1 MRKIW
6 VVFIALIVVI
16 GTAVIFGRYP
26 FPVVQPPEL
35 GDGPITLRVVRAIND
50 RFNSLTEEE
59 FESVLDQTVRSVRY
73 HFGLEVRF
81 ERGDDYT
88 IAELFQL
95 IPEPAEELALSL
107 SYTPP
112 LSGVS
117 PEELISSIAIQI
129 ENGRVSTANI
139 LRFLEASIPG
149 ASRMGTKDLAESVA
163 KIWLDGLRAWH
174 GLVAKDGD
182 RVIDSTNYHQYA
194 M

>member
-6 VVFIALIVVI
+6 VLFIALIVVI

-26 FPVVQPPEL
+26 FPVVQPPDL

-107 SYTPP
+107 SYTPTAVRR
-112 LSGVS
+112 LARGTYQQHSVS
-117 PEELISSIAIQI
+117 DREWPSLYGEYS
-129 ENGRVSTANI
+129 
-139 LRFLEASIPG
+139 SIPG
-149 ASRMGTKDLAESVA
+149 G
-163 KIWLDGLRAWH
+163 
-174 GLVAKDGD
+174 
-182 RVIDSTNYHQYA
+182 
-194 M
+194 

>member
-16 GTAVIFGRYP
+16 GTAVIFGRDP

-139 LRFLEASIPG
+139 LRFLEA
-149 ASRMGTKDLAESVA
+149 
-163 KIWLDGLRAWH
+163 
-174 GLVAKDGD
+174 
-182 RVIDSTNYHQYA
+182 
-194 M
+194 